1 MVSNGTS
8 LANERQKLEEE
19 KGIIIRFVI
28 GHRSDF
34 FIFTFHYCCAFLLLI
49 ILLHL
54 FSHDL
59 GTFFCGL
66 LSNCTQ
72 QIIVLPL
79 SGASCVYLYD
89 LIGKCVTKY
98 FPFLNVDFVT
108 YYCIFIINKNTH
120 AHTKHKIHYIPSRF
134 HLSHNGT
141 KEVASFRTCFV
152 LILSPHTIN
161 LFLFNLLLVKG

>member
-1 MVSNGTS
+1 M
-8 LANERQKLEEE
+8 
-19 KGIIIRFVI
+19 GIIIRFVI

-34 FIFTFHYCCAFLLLI
+34 LIFTFHYCCAFLLLI

-59 GTFFCGL
+59 RTFFCGL
-66 LSNCTQ
+66 LSNCIQ

-98 FPFLNVDFVT
+98 FPLLNVDFVT

-120 AHTKHKIHYIPSRF
+120 VHTKHRIHYIPSQF

-141 KEVASFRTCFV
+141 REVASFRTCFV

-161 LFLFNLLLVKG
+161 LFLFNLLLVKGQCDKIFRTDNWNALP